1 VQLPHYLGLLHRA
14 ECELARAYREVGEA
28 HRDEPDVEV
37 ECNLLAGRCEQRAS
51 DLRPVVERYGEADED
66 EPDRLHTDLFQGSR
80 SGGLGLLRDLHD
92 LLLMATECEL
102 AWAVVG
108 QAAQG
113 CRDDELVALVED
125 ADHETSIQLAWLRTR
140 LKQAAPQALVVA

>member
-1 VQLPHYLGLLHRA
+1 MQLPHYLGLLHRA
-14 ECELARAYREVGEA
+14 EVELAKAFHEVAEA
-28 HRDEPDVEV
+28 HGDEPDVEV
-37 ECNLLAGRCEQRAS
+37 ECGMLAQRCEKRAA
-51 DLRPVVERYGEADED
+51 DLLPVVERYGESEDD
-66 EPDRLHTDLFQGSR
+66 EPDRLHNDLFDGAR

-113 CRDDELVALVED
+113 LRDEELIALVEG
-125 ADHETSIQLAWLRTR
+125 ADRETTIQILWLRTR
-140 LKQAAPQALVVA
+140 LEQAAPQALVVA